1 MSSKM
6 PSKAAYIIVTGY
18 GIGILLEV
26 LWVRRKL
33 YHSFKQVLTAVR
45 ARFNMIFLMDEA
57 MVNYKTILIW
67 IIAISNAGLTEVAFA
82 DTGPPV
88 AIAIHAGAGTISKED
103 FTATLELE
111 IRDTLKK
118 AVLAGYE
125 ILSSGGSSL
134 DAVTRAIT
142 ILEDSP
148 HFNAG
153 RGAVFNAQGKHELDA
168 SIMDGSG
175 LQAGA
180 ITGVHNIRNPILLA
194 RKVMTDSVHVMLM
207 GEGAQV
213 FARAKGIEFADD
225 DYFFTERRWQQ
236 LQKAKKEAKQEAL
249 YLPETM
255 DHWMSTVGAV
265 ALDIHGN
272 LAAATSTGGMTN
284 KRWGRVGDSPIIGAG
299 TYADN
304 RSCAV
309 SATGHGEYFIRATV
323 ARDICARV
331 QYQGLDLAA
340 AADAVIHGQLQEMGG
355 DGGIIAIDPKGELA
369 LTFNTA
375 GMYRASV
382 DVEGNLDVEIYNS
395 E

>member
-1 MSSKM
+1 M
-6 PSKAAYIIVTGY
+6 G
-18 GIGILLEV
+18 
-26 LWVRRKL
+26 
-33 YHSFKQVLTAVR
+33 
-45 ARFNMIFLMDEA
+45 EA
-57 MVNYKTILIW
+57 MLYYRIILTL
-67 IIAISNAGLTEVAFA
+67 IIALSGGLSTINAFA
-82 DTGPPV
+82 EPRSPV

-103 FTATLELE
+103 FTAPVELE
-111 IRDTLKK
+111 IRATLTR
-118 AVLAGYE
+118 AVQSGYE
-125 ILSSGGSSL
+125 VLSAGGSSL
-134 DAVTRAIT
+134 DAITRAVT
-142 ILEDSP
+142 MLEDSP

-153 RGAVFNAQGKHELDA
+153 RGAVFNAEGKHELDA
-168 SIMDGSG
+168 SIMDGSS
-175 LQAGA
+175 LEAGA

-207 GEGAQV
+207 GEGAEV
-213 FARAKGIEFADD
+213 FARANGIEFADN

-236 LQKAKKEAKQEAL
+236 LQKAKNEVKQDARLQSESPDRWL
-249 YLPETM
+249 
-255 DHWMSTVGAV
+255 STVGAV
-265 ALDIHGN
+265 ALDAKGN

-323 ARDICARV
+323 ARDICSRV

-340 AADAVIHGQLQEMGG
+340 AANAVINGQLRDMGG
-355 DGGIIAIDPKGELA
+355 DGGIIAMDRKGNIA
-369 LTFNTA
+369 LTFNTP

-382 DVEGNLDVEIYNS
+382 DVEGNLKVRIYKT